1 MENTPAS
8 AWKNF
13 EDVTHALAAS
23 HERLAAVDKV
33 SLPPTFRI
41 NGQRVPRAPHR
52 YSGRTAMQA
61 DVNVSEPKP
70 PEDPDSS
77 LSYTMEG
84 FRGNPPSSMI
94 PFFWSPGWNSVQSI
108 NKYQQEIGGSLTG
121 GDPGIKLFDGTNG
134 DPMKYFTPAAG
145 MQPGGE
151 GRLLGVTIDHIFG
164 TELMSSQSPGVKERT
179 PSNYVVVSADD
190 ALTLHLKDGQI
201 VEVVVDGTTLQVPLE
216 VDARMVRGVAGIP
229 IGIEGVAFVQLPAW
243 CHIKS
248 L

>member
-1 MENTPAS
+1 
-8 AWKNF
+8 
-13 EDVTHALAAS
+13 
-23 HERLAAVDKV
+23 
-33 SLPPTFRI
+33 
-41 NGQRVPRAPHR
+41 
-52 YSGRTAMQA
+52 
-61 DVNVSEPKP
+61 
-70 PEDPDSS
+70 
-77 LSYTMEG
+77 
-84 FRGNPPSSMI
+84 
-94 PFFWSPGWNSVQSI
+94 
-108 NKYQQEIGGSLTG
+108 
-121 GDPGIKLFDGTNG
+121 
-134 DPMKYFTPAAG
+134 MKYFTPASG

-201 VEVVVDGTTLQVPLE
+201 VEVVVDGTTLQLPLE